1 MKLFTS
7 KMASLAFFVVILS
20 IYIVEID
27 KGTKSSA
34 ENDFISKNSM
44 YMFGTAQL
52 PRERCN
58 SSILEVAMQT
68 KRPPNGH
75 EGEDTSHTYLDP
87 VHFPRSKLSQIEV
100 PVHPIRN
107 TSYH

>member
-1 MKLFTS
+1 MESYIYRKVIPQSTHQPELYPS
-7 KMASLAFFVVILS
+7 KHTNFV
-20 IYIVEID
+20 YD
-27 KGTKSSA
+27 
-34 ENDFISKNSM
+34 
-44 YMFGTAQL
+44 Q
-52 PRERCN
+52 
-58 SSILEVAMQT
+58 
-68 KRPPNGH
+68 RPPNGH